1 MKERDEAVGGL
12 VGVKNE
18 AAEVEAKL

>member
-12 VGVKNE
+12 DGVKNE